1 MALSIIAACD
11 NAREPVMRHVEQ
23 KSPTPAS
30 QPVGLLATI
39 GSVLAA
45 FCGIQTSRAR
55 VRDFSRGSPAL
66 FITVAVVMTLVL
78 VLTLIVIVRVL
89 LHQAGLP
96 A

>member
-1 MALSIIAACD
+1 MHQSEQDSPSPAA
-11 NAREPVMRHVEQ
+11 P
-23 KSPTPAS
+23 
-30 QPVGLLATI
+30 PVGLLATI

-45 FCGIQTSRAR
+45 FCGIQNSRAR

-66 FITVAVVMTLVL
+66 FITVAVVMTIAL

>member
-1 MALSIIAACD
+1 
-11 NAREPVMRHVEQ
+11 MRHTDRPHQ
-23 KSPTPAS
+23 ATDP
-30 QPVGLLATI
+30 QPVGLLATV

-45 FCGIQTSRAR
+45 FCGIQNSRAR
-55 VRDFSRGSPAL
+55 IRDFSRGSPAL